1 MSNPRVRALRSF
13 GPITIP
19 AGHYFMMG
27 TNRDNS
33 RDSRMF
39 GLVPRHAI
47 VGKAVGI
54 LGSFDIKDKCQPRSS
69 RFFSELDYAFPICA
83 VLPRLT
89 CMTAGIG
96 LTLSIICNPSLTH
109 LPAFALAKPH

>member
-69 RFFSELDYAFPICA
+69 RFFSELD
-83 VLPRLT
+83 
-89 CMTAGIG
+89 
-96 LTLSIICNPSLTH
+96 
-109 LPAFALAKPH
+109 